1 MTDRPAVAP
10 DQAGPTPRY
19 AWLPHFYLIC
29 TMLFFAGA
37 IVVGRAIRE
46 DVPPMGLVFWRNVFA
61 LILLLPFVAQALR
74 AEWYLM
80 VRHWRLMVV
89 IGFFNAIGQALVY
102 IGLHTTTA
110 VAGAVINATQ
120 PVLIVVLAWL
130 MIREMLSRRQGIG
143 LAIALL
149 GVLVIVARGNLD
161 HLLSL
166 QFVIGDIWIELAM
179 ISWSVYQ
186 VLIKRV
192 PREMSP
198 FVLLFILTFTGM
210 VGLAPF
216 YIGELLLTDWRV
228 EFNLV
233 TVLTIG
239 YATIFVQILAVVC
252 LNLGIAYL
260 GPSRSGA
267 FFYLMPVFAGIMA
280 IFLLGETLEV
290 YHLVALALVFSG
302 VYFSGRRR

>member
-10 DQAGPTPRY
+10 DQSGPTRRY

-61 LILLLPFVAQALR
+61 LILLLPFVARALR

-143 LAIALL
+143 LVIALL

-161 HLLSL
+161 HLLSH

-228 EFNLV
+228 EINLV

-260 GPSRSGA
+260 GPSRSGS